1 MGLFGN
7 LFSSQDTV
15 RGAIEGA
22 GTLAGDI
29 RDAITGEENK
39 LKARQLEQQLQLAQI
54 ELNKSEAESGSL
66 FVAGWRP
73 FLGWTGGL
81 AVFYQFLF
89 RPIASGFGLD
99 MPHIDAAA
107 LWPLMFGLLGFGA
120 YRTVEKSQG
129 TQGRH

>member
-1 MGLFGN
+1 MGIFSN
-7 LFSSQDTV
+7 LFSGGDTV
-15 RGAIEGA
+15 LGAIEGA
-22 GTLAGDI
+22 GQLAGDI
-29 RDAITGEENK
+29 RDAVTGEENK
-39 LKARQLEQQLQLAQI
+39 LKARQLEQALQLAQI
-54 ELNKSEAESGSL
+54 ELNKAEAQSGSL

-73 FLGWTGGL
+73 ALGWCGAL

-89 RPIASGFGLD
+89 RPIATGLGLD
-99 MPHIDAAA
+99 MPEIDATA

>member
-1 MGLFGN
+1 MGLFGR
-7 LFSSQDTV
+7 LFNGGDTL
-15 RGAIEGA
+15 RGALDGA
-22 GTLAGDI
+22 GSLAGDI
-29 RDAITGEENK
+29 RDAITGEEAK

-54 ELNKSEAESGSL
+54 ELNKAEAESGSL

-73 FLGWTGGL
+73 ALGWTGAL

-89 RPIASGFGLD
+89 RPIASGLGLD
-99 MPHIDAAA
+99 MPHIDASA

-120 YRTVEKSQG
+120 YRTVEKANG